1 MAAVTRKLLVIEI
14 KFQIRRHFGILRNVH
29 AGFQGL
35 TVFYHA
41 IMEESFLNYTNN
53 YFKRSS
59 YYLWMKFYSSRKRH
73 LILTFAGY
81 HGPFQ
86 YEVPIPVRS
95 SETLFSTFFCSS

>member
-41 IMEESFLNYTNN
+41 IMEESFLNYTLNDLAIICGWN
-53 YFKRSS
+53 F
-59 YYLWMKFYSSRKRH
+59 
-73 LILTFAGY
+73 ILVVKG
-81 HGPFQ
+81 
-86 YEVPIPVRS
+86 I
-95 SETLFSTFFCSS
+95 